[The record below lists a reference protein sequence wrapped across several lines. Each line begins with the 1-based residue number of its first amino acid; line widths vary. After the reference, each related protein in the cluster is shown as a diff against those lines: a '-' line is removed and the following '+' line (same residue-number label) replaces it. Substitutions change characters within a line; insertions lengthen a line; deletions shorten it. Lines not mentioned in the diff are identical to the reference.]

1 MDLGLSEEQV
11 LIKDSL
17 QRFMQSNYSLRQR
30 ADNAASTK
38 GFSAEVWQLFAELGW
53 LGIPF
58 AEEFGGFGGSI
69 IDVALV
75 MEQIGAG
82 LVVEPYLATVLL
94 AGRMLALCPGDAQL
108 QWLPGII
115 DGTVQGALAF
125 HEPQS
130 RFDLHDIKTS
140 ATPCNDGYLI
150 SGAKSVVFNGGA
162 ADVVIVSARV
172 TGEQRDAESIALF
185 ALDTKTAGV
194 RRTVYQ
200 LMDGQQ
206 VADYAFDG
214 VTVTAGQCISL
225 DGAMLLAKILD
236 EASIG
241 ICAEALGIMQQLY
254 QKTVAYANTRVQFG
268 QPIGRFQALQHRMVD
283 MYVACEQSRSM
294 LLRALC
300 ACNEHSADLA
310 REIAAMKAY
319 VAKSAQRIGEEAIQ
333 LHGGMGLTEELD
345 IGHYVRRLLMINV
358 SFGDADHHRRRFC
371 ELSYAPAPNREHAHV

>member
-17 QRFMQSNYSLRQR
+17 QRFMQHNYSLPQR
-30 ADNAASTK
+30 VDNANSVQ
-38 GFSAEVWQLFAELGW
+38 GFSDAIWRQFAKLGW

-58 AEEFGGFGGSI
+58 AEEQGGFDGSI
-69 IDVALV
+69 IDAALV

-82 LVVEPYLATVLL
+82 LVIEPYLATVLL
-94 AGRMLALCPGDAQL
+94 AGRVLAACTGPAQQ

-115 DGTVQGALAF
+115 AGSTQAALAF

-130 RFDLHDIKTS
+130 RFDIYDVKTR
-140 ATPCNDGYLI
+140 ATPHNNGSVIDGI
-150 SGAKSVVFNGGA
+150 KSVVFNGGA
-162 ADVVIVSARV
+162 ADVVIVSARIA
-172 TGEQRDAESIALF
+172 GIQSDARGIALF
-185 ALDTKTAGV
+185 AIDTDAAGV
-194 RRTVYQ
+194 KRDIYR

-206 VADYAFDG
+206 VADYTFEDVG
-214 VTVTAGQCISL
+214 VTAEQCLSL
-225 DGAMLLAKILD
+225 DGAPLLAKILD
-236 EASIG
+236 EASIC

-254 QKTVAYANTRVQFG
+254 KKTVAYANTRVQFG

-300 ACNEHSADLA
+300 ACNEQAPDLA
-310 REIAAMKAY
+310 REVAALKAY

-345 IGHYVRRLLMINV
+345 IGHYVRRLLVINT
-358 SFGDADHHRRRFC
+358 SFGDADYHRRRFC
-371 ELSYAPAPNREHAHV
+371 ELSYAV

>member
-11 LIKDSL
+11 LIQNSL
-17 QRFMQSNYSLRQR
+17 QRFMQDNYSLKQR
-30 ADNAASTK
+30 IDNASGAK
-38 GFSAEVWQLFAELGW
+38 GFSTAIWQQFADLGW

-58 AEEFGGFGGSI
+58 TEEFGGFGGSI
-69 IDVALV
+69 IDAALV

-82 LVVEPYLATVLL
+82 LVIEPYLATGLL
-94 AGRMLALCPGDAQL
+94 AGRVLAICAGAAQ
-108 QWLPGII
+108 QKWLPGII
-115 DGTVQGALAF
+115 AGSVQGALAF

-130 RFDLHDIKTS
+130 RFDICDVKTT
-140 ATPCNDGYLI
+140 ATASGDGYEI
-150 SGAKSVVFNGGA
+150 NGAKSVVFNGGA

-172 TGEQRDAESIALF
+172 TGKQCDLAGIALF
-185 ALDTKTAGV
+185 AIDTRTAGM
-194 RRTVYQ
+194 RRDIYQ

-206 VADYAFDG
+206 VADYRFDG
-214 VTVTAGQCISL
+214 VVATVEQCISV
-225 DGAMLLAKILD
+225 DGAVLLARILD
-236 EASIG
+236 EANIC

-254 QKTVAYANTRVQFG
+254 QKTAAYANTRVQFG

-300 ACNEHSADLA
+300 ACNEQSIDLA
-310 REIAAMKAY
+310 REVAALKAY

-345 IGHYVRRLLMINV
+345 IGHYVRRLLMINT
-358 SFGDADHHRRRFC
+358 SFGDADFHRRRFC
-371 ELSYAPAPNREHAHV
+371 ELSYAMR